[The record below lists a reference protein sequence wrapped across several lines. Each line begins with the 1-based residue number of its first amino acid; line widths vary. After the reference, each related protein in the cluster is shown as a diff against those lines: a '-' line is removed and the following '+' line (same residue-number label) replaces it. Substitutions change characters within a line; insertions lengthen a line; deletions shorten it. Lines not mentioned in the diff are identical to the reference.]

1 MPNISTETK
10 TVRAEIWAP
19 AFHRIS
25 VRVAFSIVWVLIFT
39 WLAGDCGGEV
49 SLREVP
55 RGKPRYLSL
64 DMDGT
69 LVQRRLDPTGEPFPI
84 PFELAVLRQ
93 EAVQEEL
100 TIDARGRTQIDELG
114 KEWDSWRKMAL
125 SELTQKDA
133 TEEDVRRHVR
143 RYHGFEEK
151 AANLSKTVVPT
162 NRAPRFRQI
171 LFRVKLRYD
180 GPLSS
185 LARGPLAAEFGLTGL
200 QRTALRATARAA
212 AEEQAAKSAEV
223 QKQAYETILECLTEA
238 QRKKY
243 HRMMGTLAF
252 GGAPHLEVL
261 AMQLQKKSPLALSNN
276 DDPLLGLRVYV
287 TYEVNRFGGLTPS
300 MHVRKSARGRLILSA
315 LRNEEMRE
323 QIALVADQIA
333 ELQHIAREVREF
345 DRRITTL
352 LTDAR
357 SRGDAAVSAA
367 RQQAGKLGKRF
378 WQQTD
383 RAISDVLLPHQ
394 FEALSA
400 AAEVRDVIQRGPVLA
415 FQTPGLQ
422 KKLGITP
429 AQARRITTAA
439 DRLAKQIAD
448 QAAVLEQEALTKLAE
463 ALPANHKA
471 EFLRQLGSP
480 TRHCV
485 APITSIMADMVFDS
499 GETRLFLPRRRR
511 APPMR

>member
-1 MPNISTETK
+1 MPNMSIESRA
-10 TVRAEIWAP
+10 VRAEVRP
-19 AFHRIS
+19 PVFHRVS
-25 VRVAFSIVWVLIFT
+25 GRAAFSIVWMLIFT
-39 WLAGDCGGEV
+39 WQAGDCGGQV

-64 DMDGT
+64 DVDGT
-69 LVQRRLDPTGEPFPI
+69 LVQRRLDPAGEPFPI

-93 EAVQEEL
+93 DAVQEEL
-100 TIDARGRTQIDELG
+100 NIDARGRTQIDELG
-114 KEWDSWRKMAL
+114 KAWDSWRKMAL

-133 TEEDVRRHVR
+133 TKEDVRRHVH
-143 RYHGFEEK
+143 RYHGFGEK
-151 AANLSKTVVPT
+151 AADLSKRVVPT
-162 NRAPRFRQI
+162 NRAARFKQI

-212 AEEQAAKSAEV
+212 AEELAAKSAEV
-223 QKQAYETILECLTEA
+223 QKQAYEAILECLTEA

-243 HRMMGTLAF
+243 QRMMGTLAF

-261 AMQLQKKSPLALSNN
+261 AMQLQKESPLALSDNK
-276 DDPLLGLRVYV
+276 DPLLGLRVSI
-287 TYEVNRFGGLTPS
+287 TYEVNRFGGLTLS
-300 MHVRKSARGRLILSA
+300 VHVRRSARGRLVLSL

-323 QIALVADQIA
+323 QIGLVTDQIS
-333 ELQHIAREVREF
+333 ELQHIAGEVRDF
-345 DRRITTL
+345 DRRITRL

-357 SRGDAAVSAA
+357 SRGDAAVSAT
-367 RQQAGKLGKRF
+367 REQAGKIAQEF

-400 AAEVRDVIQRGPVLA
+400 AAEVRDVIQRGPVMA
-415 FQTPGLQ
+415 FQTPGLR

-429 AQARRITTAA
+429 AQARRITTVGH
-439 DRLAKQIAD
+439 RLAKRIAD

-471 EFLRQLGSP
+471 QFLRQLGSP

-485 APITSIMADMVFDS
+485 APITSIMADMVFER
-499 GETRLFLPRRRR
+499 GESRLPLR
-511 APPMR
+511 